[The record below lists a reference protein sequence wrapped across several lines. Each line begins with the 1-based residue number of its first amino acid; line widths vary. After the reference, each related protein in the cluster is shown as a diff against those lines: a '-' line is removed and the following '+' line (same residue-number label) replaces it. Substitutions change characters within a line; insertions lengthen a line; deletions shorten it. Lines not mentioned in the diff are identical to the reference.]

1 MFRDAHQR
9 WLVIKTLCGLFGAAH
24 WVDGENESWTPN
36 GAKTFDAL
44 REGEPLHLSSSA
56 EFLFA
61 LAASLQDQSIA
72 VRYWHGMSLLDSN
85 NQEAVRTLMA
95 VVATDVDRK
104 RVDAWLARYVRC
116 RSSQYHVDR

>member
-24 WVDGENESWTPN
+24 WVDDENEWWMPN
-36 GAKTFDAL
+36 GAKTFYAL
-44 REGEPLHLSSSA
+44 QEGKPLHLSSSA

-85 NQEAVRTLMA
+85 NQEAVRTLVA
-95 VVATDVDRK
+95 VVATDADRR
-104 RVDAWLARYVRC
+104 RVDEWLARYQRC